1 MPRRAARLAYSPK
14 GAASASRSGQS
25 ARRQDH
31 HHLAALE
38 AGLGL
43 HLGKVAE
50 VSLDALQKVIA
61 DMLVGHFA
69 AAEPQG
75 DLHLVA
81 LVEEPLYGPHLHVV
95 VVIIDARAHLD
106 LLDFD
111 DFLVLARFGSL
122 LLFLILELAEVE
134 NFTHGRVGVRR
145 HLYKI
150 KPCGTGALECLE
162 AAYKDRK
169 SVV

>member
-61 DMLVGHFA
+61 EMLVGHFSG
-69 AAEPQG
+69 AEPQG
-75 DLHLVA
+75 DLHIVA
-81 LVEEPLYGPHLHVV
+81 LVEVTLYGPHFYVV
-95 VVIIDARAHLD
+95 VLFIDSR
-106 LLDFD
+106 
-111 DFLVLARFGSL
+111 
-122 LLFLILELAEVE
+122 
-134 NFTHGRVGVRR
+134 
-145 HLYKI
+145 
-150 KPCGTGALECLE
+150 
-162 AAYKDRK
+162 
-169 SVV
+169 